1 MGGLIRTDW
10 GLVLRPWDRL
20 TGGRP
25 CALRVES
32 TRAVRGRSLRL
43 HAALCALAGFGG
55 MAAPQ
60 PAAANSAAADYFMSR
75 VARSADWTRVQSMF
89 AERPDGPLHGSARA
103 EYYLAPGSPRIDLP
117 TLTDWLNANPTLP
130 QAEQIAALAVKRGGT
145 ALPSLPMPQALYT
158 QP

>member
-1 MGGLIRTDW
+1 
-10 GLVLRPWDRL
+10 
-20 TGGRP
+20 
-25 CALRVES
+25 
-32 TRAVRGRSLRL
+32 
-43 HAALCALAGFGG
+43 

-75 VARSADWTRVQSMF
+75 VARSAVPKLLTEDERGWYKDIFGAIKRQDWTRVQSMF

-145 ALPSLPMPQALYT
+145 ALPSLPMPQ
-158 QP
+158 